1 MSSLVEDRFVRVEE
15 LERDGAYVL
24 RVELP
29 GVVVSVAGHY
39 LVLSGASARGSFS
52 RSLRLPDG
60 AVPSALRTTDDDGA
74 LEIVVPLVPGR

>member
-15 LERDGAYVL
+15 LQRDGTYVL

-29 GVVVSVAGHY
+29 EVKVSVVGRY
-39 LVLSGASARGSFS
+39 LVLGGVSARGTFS

-60 AVPSALRTTDDDGA
+60 AVPSALHTTPVDGG
-74 LEIVVPLVPGR
+74 LEIVVPLVPGC